1 MIMSLAR
8 KVRSWLL
15 APALTAPKAQA
26 AHPTTQE
33 IQLLLSLQY
42 RELQRI
48 GAGLPRLEEVGFR
61 VFSESDEDGI
71 LHYLFSVLGTSTRT
85 LVDLGASQLHGS
97 NTANLLVN
105 HGWTGLLIDGSNE
118 RIDALTAFYR
128 ECPETSNYPPQC
140 VASWITAENVN
151 ELLESHGQTGS
162 IDLLSIDLDGVDY
175 WIWKALDIVQPR
187 VVVVEYQCIWGP
199 DRSVTVPYDPQFKA
213 VFEGKYGVY
222 NSASLA
228 AFVKLGALKGY
239 RLVGCQRYGYNAF
252 FVRNDVGADTLPA
265 VTPKECFKHP
275 FPRWAM
281 ATLLP
286 RVKDLN
292 WIEV

>member
-1 MIMSLAR
+1 MLMSVAR

-15 APALTAPKAQA
+15 APLLTAPRPREARQ
-26 AHPTTQE
+26 PTQE

-42 RELQRI
+42 RQLQRL
-48 GAGLPRLEEVGFR
+48 GAPLPSLEEVGFR

-71 LHYLFSVLGTSTRT
+71 LHYLFSLLGTSTRT

-105 HGWTGLLIDGSNE
+105 HGWTGLLIDGSEE
-118 RIDALTAFYR
+118 RIDALKAFYR
-128 ECPETSNYPPQC
+128 ECPDTSNYPPEC

-151 ELLESHGQTGS
+151 ELLESHGQAGS
-162 IDLLSIDLDGVDY
+162 IDLLCIDLDGVDY
-175 WIWKALDIVQPR
+175 WIWKALDVVTPR
-187 VVVVEYQCIWGP
+187 VVVVEYQCVWGP
-199 DRSVTVPYDPQFKA
+199 ERSVTVPYDPQFKA

-252 FVRNDVGADTLPA
+252 FVRNGVGVDAFPA
-265 VTPKECFKHP
+265 VTPQECFKHP

-281 ATLLP
+281 ETLLAK
-286 RVKDLN
+286 VKDLN